1 MSSLIRVIAATA
13 VVLAATAGP
22 AWAGTIV
29 FAAATQASP
38 VDQLYRISAAG
49 TGLKQLTTGA
59 RPADAPAISPDGK
72 EVAFA
77 RFGVGIFTMS
87 VSGGRLR
94 RLTTNPR
101 DSYPA
106 WSPNG
111 KDIAFL
117 RPRGTVWRVYIA
129 PAAGGRLRALTK
141 APPAGRPSWTSAG
154 LLVPSGGDLL
164 RIDSASGRVL
174 KYYGADI
181 DVIWGQMSVAIAPNI
196 SKLTY
201 VGARPPEPGDKECGE
216 GPCQRFGLFIESLL
230 TKAKHPRMVLKDAG
244 PAGFSPDGKQIVFVD
259 RGKLVVLSVASGATR
274 PIATGSAYPSLV
286 APPAWR

>member
-1 MSSLIRVIAATA
+1 MLSLVRVIAATA
-13 VVLAATAGP
+13 VVSAATAGP

-38 VDQLYRISAAG
+38 VDQLFRVSAAG

-59 RPADAPAISPDGK
+59 HPADAPAISPDGK
-72 EVAFA
+72 EIAFE
-77 RFGVGIFTMS
+77 RFGVGIFTMG
-87 VSGGRLR
+87 VNGGGLR
-94 RLTTNPR
+94 RLTTNGR

-117 RPRGTVWRVYIA
+117 RPRGTVWRVYVV

-141 APPAGRPSWTSAG
+141 APPAGRPSWTSVG

-164 RIDSASGRVL
+164 RIDTATGRVL
-174 KYYGADI
+174 KYFGADI

-196 SKLTY
+196 AKLTY
-201 VGARPPEPGDKECGE
+201 IGARPPEPGDKECGE

-230 TKAKHPRMVLKDAG
+230 TKAKRPRMVLKDAG
-244 PAGFSPDGKQIVFVD
+244 PAAFSPDGKQIVFVD
-259 RGKLVVLSVASGATR
+259 RGKLEVLIVASGATR